1 MLVELNGCS
10 CQLTNFSVVVG
21 VRTFEVFGVSDS
33 LENKQKSKNRDVTH
47 CAAAF
52 RTLAYVSNL
61 RCL

>member
-1 MLVELNGCS
+1 MLVEFNGCS

-33 LENKQKSKNRDVTH
+33 LENEQKSKNRAVTH

-52 RTLAYVSNL
+52 KTLA
-61 RCL
+61 